1 MTGCYPPCSQYLTR
15 YFITMITAAIVKELR
30 DKTNAGMM
38 DCKKVL
44 TETNGDI
51 EASIKLL
58 RERGIAKAGAKADRA
73 ANEGVITAR
82 VNATATTGILLEVN
96 CETDFVSKN
105 ENFQA
110 FVAQIADTLAAT
122 DAADHAAAL
131 AVDFGDY
138 NLDDTVKAKV
148 VEVGENLQ
156 FRKYVRYAAAP
167 GGVIASYI
175 HLGGKVGVLIE
186 VGTTKPATA
195 ATETFR
201 ELIKDLTLH
210 IAASAPKGLSREDIP
225 ESVVENEKDIF
236 RARLIAEG
244 KPANIIENIIKGQLG
259 KFFAE
264 SCFLEQAFVKD
275 TDIKV
280 SALLEAKGKEL
291 GDTLSVTRFVRF
303 GLGE

>member
-1 MTGCYPPCSQYLTR
+1 
-15 YFITMITAAIVKELR
+15 MITASIVKELR

-58 RERGIAKAGAKADRA
+58 RERGIMKSAKMADRA

-82 VNATATTGILLEVN
+82 INAGATSGLLLEVN

-110 FVAQIADTLAAT
+110 FVGDIADALSASQAT
-122 DAADHAAAL
+122 DHEAAL
-131 AVDFGDY
+131 AHQHGEQTIE
-138 NLDDTVKAKV
+138 DTIKSKV
-148 VEVGENLQ
+148 GEVGENLQ
-156 FRKYVRYAAAP
+156 FRKYVRYDAAS
-167 GGVIASYI
+167 GGVVASYI

-186 VGTTKPATA
+186 VGTTKPETA
-195 ATETFR
+195 GTDSFK

-210 IAASAPKGLSREDIP
+210 IAACAPKGLSREDIP
-225 ESVVENEKDIF
+225 QSVVDNELDIF
-236 RARLIAEG
+236 RTRLEAEG
-244 KPANIIENIIKGQLG
+244 KPTNIIENILKGQIG

-264 SCFLEQAFVKD
+264 SCFLEQGFVKD
-275 TDIKV
+275 PDIKI
-280 SALLEAKGKEL
+280 SALLEAKGREL
-291 GDTLSVTRFVRF
+291 GDTLTVTRFVRF

>member
-1 MTGCYPPCSQYLTR
+1 
-15 YFITMITAAIVKELR
+15 MITAAIVKELR

-73 ANEGVITAR
+73 ANEGIIAAR
-82 VNATATTGILLEVN
+82 VNAAATAGILLEVN

-110 FVAQIADTLAAT
+110 FVGQIAD
-122 DAADHAAAL
+122 AL
-131 AVDFGDY
+131 ATADAPDHETA
-138 NLDDTVKAKV
+138 LTVSLGEYDIANTLKAKF

-156 FRKYVRYAAAP
+156 FRKYIRFAAAP
-167 GGVIASYI
+167 GGVIGSYI
-175 HLGGKVGVLIE
+175 HMGGKVGVLIE
-186 VGTTKPATA
+186 VGTTKPETTA
-195 ATETFR
+195 ADSFK
-201 ELIKDLTLH
+201 ELVKDLTLH
-210 IAASAPKGLSREDIP
+210 IAACAPKGLSREDIS
-225 ESVVENEKDIF
+225 EAVIENEKDIF

-244 KPANIIENIIKGQLG
+244 KPEAMIEKIIPGQLA

-264 SCFLEQAFVKD
+264 SCFLEQGFVKD
-275 TDIKV
+275 TDITVTK
-280 SALLEAKGKEL
+280 LLAAKGAEL
-291 GDTLSVTRFVRF
+291 GDTLTVTRFVRF

>member
-1 MTGCYPPCSQYLTR
+1 
-15 YFITMITAAIVKELR
+15 MITASIVKELR

-44 TETNGDI
+44 SETNGDI
-51 EASIKLL
+51 EAAIKLL

-73 ANEGVITAR
+73 ANEGIITAR
-82 VNATATTGILLEVN
+82 VNAAAATGILLEVN

-110 FVAQIADTLAAT
+110 FVAEIADTLIASS
-122 DAADHAAAL
+122 AADHAAAL
-131 AVDFGDY
+131 AVTKGD
-138 NLDDTVKAKV
+138 LSLEDTVKAKV

-156 FRKYVRYAAAP
+156 FRKYVRFDAAS
-167 GGVIASYI
+167 GGVVGSYI
-175 HLGGKVGVLIE
+175 HMGGKVGVLIE
-186 VGTTKPATA
+186 VGTTKLETA
-195 ATETFR
+195 GTESFK
-201 ELIKDLTLH
+201 ELVKDLTLH
-210 IAASAPKGLSREDIP
+210 IAASAPKGLSREDIAD
-225 ESVVENEKDIF
+225 SVIENEKDIF

-244 KPANIIENIIKGQLG
+244 KPEAMIEKIIPGQLN

-264 SCFLEQAFVKD
+264 SCFLEQPFVKD
-275 TDIKV
+275 GDIKV
-280 SALLEAKGKEL
+280 SALLEAKSKEL

>member
-1 MTGCYPPCSQYLTR
+1 
-15 YFITMITAAIVKELR
+15 MISAAIVKELR

-44 TETNGDI
+44 TETNGDL

-73 ANEGVITAR
+73 ANEGIITAR
-82 VNATATTGILLEVN
+82 LNESSSVGMLLEIN

-110 FVAQIADTLAAT
+110 FVAEIADTLAAAN
-122 DAADHAAAL
+122 AADHSAAL
-131 AVDFGDY
+131 TVKQGDLS
-138 NLDDTVKAKV
+138 LDDTVKAKV

-156 FRKYVRYAAAP
+156 FRKYVRFDAAD

-175 HLGGKVGVLIE
+175 HPPGKVGVLIE
-186 VGTTKPATA
+186 VGTTKP
-195 ATETFR
+195 ETKNTDSFK

-210 IAASAPKGLSREDIP
+210 IAACAPKGLSRDDIP
-225 ESVVENEKDIF
+225 ADVVEAETDIF
-236 RARLIAEG
+236 RARLADSG
-244 KPANIIENIIKGQLG
+244 KPANIIENILKGQIG

-264 SCFLEQAFVKD
+264 SCFIEQPFVKD
-275 TDIKV
+275 DKQTV
-280 SALLEAKGKEL
+280 SQLLDAKGKEL
-291 GDTLSVTRFVRF
+291 SDTLTVTRFVRF

>member
-1 MTGCYPPCSQYLTR
+1 
-15 YFITMITAAIVKELR
+15 MITASIVKELR
-30 DKTNAGMM
+30 DKTSAPMM

-44 TETNGDI
+44 TETNGDV

-58 RERGIAKAGAKADRA
+58 RERGIMKSAKMSDRA

-82 VNATATTGILLEVN
+82 VNADATSGILLEVN

-105 ENFQA
+105 ESFQG
-110 FVAQIADTLAAT
+110 FVAEIADALAASA
-122 DAADHAAAL
+122 AADHEAAL
-131 AVDFGDY
+131 AHQHGGQSIE
-138 NLDDTVKAKV
+138 DTIKAKV
-148 VEVGENLQ
+148 GEVGENLQ
-156 FRKYVRYAAAP
+156 FRKYVRYDAAA

-186 VGTTKPATA
+186 VGTTKP
-195 ATETFR
+195 ETKSTDSFK

-210 IAASAPKGLSREDIP
+210 IAACAPKGLSREDIAQ
-225 ESVVENEKDIF
+225 EVVDNELAIF
-236 RARLIAEG
+236 RTRLEAEG
-244 KPANIIENIIKGQLG
+244 KPANIIENILKGQIG

-275 TDIKV
+275 PDIKV

-291 GDTLSVTRFVRF
+291 GDTLTVTRFVRF

>member
-1 MTGCYPPCSQYLTR
+1 
-15 YFITMITAAIVKELR
+15 MITAAIVKELR

-38 DCKKVL
+38 DCKRVL
-44 TETNGDI
+44 TETNGDL

-82 VNATATTGILLEVN
+82 VNDAATSGIVLEIN

-110 FVAQIADTLAAT
+110 FVAQIADTLAASS
-122 DAADHAAAL
+122 AADHAAAL
-131 AVDFGDY
+131 AVNMGEY
-138 NLDDTVKAKV
+138 NVDDTVKAKV

-156 FRKYVRYAAAP
+156 FRKYVRFDAAP
-167 GGVIASYI
+167 GGVVASYI

-186 VGTTKPATA
+186 MGTTKPETA
-195 ATETFR
+195 GTDTFK

-210 IAASAPKGLSREDIP
+210 IAASAPKGLSRDDIP
-225 ESVVENEKDIF
+225 ETLVNAEREIF
-236 RARLIAEG
+236 RARLADSG
-244 KPANIIENIIKGQLG
+244 KPENIIENILKGQIG

-264 SCFLEQAFVKD
+264 SCFLEQGFVKD
-275 TDIKV
+275 PDITVAK
-280 SALLEAKGKEL
+280 LLEAKGKEL
-291 GDTLSVTRFVRF
+291 GDTLTVTRFVRF

>member
-1 MTGCYPPCSQYLTR
+1 
-15 YFITMITAAIVKELR
+15 MISATIVKELR

-38 DCKKVL
+38 DCKRVL

-51 EASIKLL
+51 EAAIKLL

-82 VNATATTGILLEVN
+82 VSDDATTGILLEMN

-110 FVAQIADTLAAT
+110 LVAEIADTLAAS

-131 AVDFGDY
+131 AVTLGGHSIEDS
-138 NLDDTVKAKV
+138 VKAKV
-148 VEVGENLQ
+148 VEIGENLQ
-156 FRKYVRYAAAP
+156 FRKYVRFDAAP
-167 GGVIASYI
+167 GGVITAYI
-175 HLGGKVGVLIE
+175 HPPGKVGVLIE
-186 VGTTKPATA
+186 VATTKPETA
-195 ATETFR
+195 GTDVFK

-210 IAASAPKGLSREDIP
+210 IAACAPKGLSRDDIP
-225 ESVVENEKDIF
+225 AEVVDGERGIF
-236 RARLIAEG
+236 RARLADSG
-244 KPANIIENIIKGQLG
+244 KPENIIENILKGQIN

-264 SCFLEQAFVKD
+264 SCFLEQPFVKD
-275 TDIKV
+275 DSQTITQ
-280 SALLEAKGKEL
+280 LLEAKGREL
-291 GDTLSVTRFVRF
+291 GDTLVVSRFVRF

>member
-1 MTGCYPPCSQYLTR
+1 
-15 YFITMITAAIVKELR
+15 MITASIVKELR

-58 RERGIAKAGAKADRA
+58 RERGIMKSSKMADRA
-73 ANEGVITAR
+73 ATEGVITAR
-82 VNATATTGILLEVN
+82 VNVGATSGLLLELN

-110 FVAQIADTLAAT
+110 FVGGLADKLAESS
-122 DAADHAAAL
+122 AADLDAAL
-131 AVDFGDY
+131 ALQVGEQSIE
-138 NLDDTVKAKV
+138 DTVKAKV
-148 VEVGENLQ
+148 GEVGENLQ
-156 FRKYVRYAAAP
+156 FRKYVRYDAAP
-167 GGVIASYI
+167 GGVVASYI

-186 VGTTKPATA
+186 VGTTQP
-195 ATETFR
+195 ETRGTDSFK

-210 IAASAPKGLSREDIP
+210 IAACAPKGLSREDIP
-225 ESVVENEKDIF
+225 QSVVDNELDIF
-236 RARLIAEG
+236 RARLEAEG
-244 KPANIIENIIKGQLG
+244 KPANIIENILKGQIG

-264 SCFLEQAFVKD
+264 SCFLEQGFVKD
-275 TDIKV
+275 SDIKI

-291 GDTLSVTRFVRF
+291 GDTLTVTRFVRF

>member
-1 MTGCYPPCSQYLTR
+1 
-15 YFITMITAAIVKELR
+15 MITASIVKELR
-30 DKTNAGMM
+30 DKTNAPMM

-58 RERGIAKAGAKADRA
+58 RERGIMKSSKMADRA

-82 VNATATTGILLEVN
+82 VNAEANSGLLLELN

-105 ENFQA
+105 ESFQA
-110 FVAQIADTLAAT
+110 FVGDIADALALST
-122 DAADHAAAL
+122 AADLDAAL
-131 AVDFGDY
+131 AHRHGEQS
-138 NLDDTVKAKV
+138 LDDTIKAKV
-148 VEVGENLQ
+148 GEVGENLQ
-156 FRKYVRYAAAP
+156 FRKYVRYDAAP
-167 GGVIASYI
+167 GGVVASYI

-186 VGTTKPATA
+186 VGTTQPASA
-195 ATETFR
+195 GTESFK

-210 IAASAPKGLSREDIP
+210 IAACAPKGLSREDIP
-225 ESVVENEKDIF
+225 QSVVDNELDIF
-236 RARLIAEG
+236 RTRLIAEG
-244 KPANIIENIIKGQLG
+244 KPANIIENILKGQIG

-264 SCFLEQAFVKD
+264 SCFLEQGFVKD
-275 TDIKV
+275 SDVKI

-291 GDTLSVTRFVRF
+291 GDTLTVTRFVRF

>member
-1 MTGCYPPCSQYLTR
+1 
-15 YFITMITAAIVKELR
+15 MITAAIVKELR

-82 VNATATTGILLEVN
+82 LNEAATSGILLEVN

-110 FVAQIADTLAAT
+110 FVAQIADALAAT
-122 DAADHAAAL
+122 NAADHSAAL
-131 AVDFGDY
+131 AVNMGEYSLEDS
-138 NLDDTVKAKV
+138 VKAKV
-148 VEVGENLQ
+148 LEVGENLQ
-156 FRKYVRYAAAP
+156 FRKYIRYDAAP
-167 GGVIASYI
+167 GGVIAAYI
-175 HLGGKVGVLIE
+175 HPPGKVGVLIE
-186 VGTTKPATA
+186 VGTTKP
-195 ATETFR
+195 ETKGADSFK
-201 ELIKDLTLH
+201 ELIRDLTLH
-210 IAASAPKGLSREDIP
+210 IAACAPKGLSREDIP
-225 ESVVENEKDIF
+225 QSVVDNELDIF
-236 RARLIAEG
+236 RARLAAEG
-244 KPANIIENIIKGQLG
+244 KPANIIENILKGQLG

-264 SCFLEQAFVKD
+264 TCFLEQAFVKD
-275 TDIKV
+275 TALKIT
-280 SALLEAKGKEL
+280 ALLEAKGKEL